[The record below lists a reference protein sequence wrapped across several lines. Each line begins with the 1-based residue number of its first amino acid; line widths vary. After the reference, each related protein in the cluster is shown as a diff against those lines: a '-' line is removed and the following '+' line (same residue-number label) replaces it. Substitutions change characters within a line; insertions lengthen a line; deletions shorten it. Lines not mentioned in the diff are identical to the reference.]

1 MRIPLFIEFE
11 GKKVAVVGGG
21 YVGTVRAKKFAEVG
35 AEVTVFSLNFS
46 EELLRLGR
54 EGKVRLVEKEA
65 SELGEE
71 LKEFNLV
78 VLAIGDKSLNSKF
91 KELSRKYRFLLNL
104 ANSAEETE
112 VVVPFEGGK
121 DGIRFAVTTEG
132 KSGVVARKV
141 RELFQ
146 SVLERD
152 ETLFVYL
159 SAMEHLK
166 KYMKEK
172 EFPVNVRMKIYSILG
187 SSQELMK
194 IAESRDLAGAMKFV
208 ETVAEEKA
216 KELKGVEDG
225 F

>member
-71 LKEFNLV
+71 LKEFDLV

>member
-71 LKEFNLV
+71 LKEFDLV

-132 KSGVVARKV
+132 KSGLVARKV

-187 SSQELMK
+187 SSQELMR